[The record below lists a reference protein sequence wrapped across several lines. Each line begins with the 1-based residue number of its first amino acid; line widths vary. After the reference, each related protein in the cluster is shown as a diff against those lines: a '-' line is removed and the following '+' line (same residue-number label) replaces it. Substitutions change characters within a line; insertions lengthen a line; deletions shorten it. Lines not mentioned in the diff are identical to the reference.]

1 MRVVFLPLFFR
12 MKKNC
17 RFFAAF
23 YQKNYKTAMSL
34 FEKGHPADNF
44 ITSNHL
50 ETVDVEQ
57 IGQKRIIEQKRY
69 QKD

>member
-34 FEKGHPADNF
+34 FEKGHPAYEEN
-44 ITSNHL
+44 TSRFLKLKYGVN
-50 ETVDVEQ
+50 ETRQ
-57 IGQKRIIEQKRY
+57 GIFLCNRP
-69 QKD
+69 